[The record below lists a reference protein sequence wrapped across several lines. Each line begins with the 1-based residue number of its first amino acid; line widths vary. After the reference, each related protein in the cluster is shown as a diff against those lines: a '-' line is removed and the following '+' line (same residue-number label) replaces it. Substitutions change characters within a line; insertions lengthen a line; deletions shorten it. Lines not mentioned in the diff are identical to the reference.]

1 MYYSKKDIKILL
13 DKIDNEQDKFFIL
26 AVYNCIKGRSF
37 DELADLKVTDINFN
51 KKEMYV
57 SGRIIEMDDYFVE
70 VTKEALK
77 QQIYHKKGDKTNHK
91 EYEINTKSEYVLR
104 PKPCVQTANGLAP
117 YSPNGLAFKKNN
129 LEKYIGEKIDVA
141 SLYRSGLINILI
153 KMNIDLEMGNYKFDK
168 LLKKLKLK
176 GTYKDVIVEMKE
188 ALESKRYLEEYI

>member
-13 DKIDNEQDKFFIL
+13 DKIDNEQDKFFVL
-26 AVYNCIKGRSF
+26 AIYNCIKGCSF
-37 DELADLKVTDINFN
+37 DELAELKVTDINFN

-57 SGRIIEMDDYFVE
+57 DGRIIEMDDYFVE

-77 QQIYHKKGDKTNHK
+77 QQIYHKKGDRANHK
-91 EYEINTKSEYVLR
+91 EYEINTSSEYVLR

-117 YSPNGLAFKKNN
+117 YSPNGLAFKKSK
-129 LEKYIGEKIDVA
+129 LEKYIDEKIDA
-141 SLYRSGLINILI
+141 PSIYRSGLINILI
-153 KMNIDLEMGNYKFDK
+153 KMNVDLEMGSYKFDK

-176 GTYKDVIVEMKE
+176 GTYKDVRVEMKE